1 LDGLLADA
9 AGQNGEAPVIERAEI
24 EKALDDV
31 VATIA
36 SVRRISEQNEEA
48 VGELIT
54 NANRLVSDPKVGRI
68 LTNLDRVASTSAREI
83 PGLLDKAGDSLDTI
97 NKLSGKLTEERM
109 DAAMAAIDDLAASA
123 KNLRKLSGEFEGVGG
138 DVGPL
143 LKDLKVLTGRLRG
156 LNERV
161 IRTFVQ
167 GEGIRVN
174 LKTPKAVK
182 ARIDTLEE

>member
-1 LDGLLADA
+1 MGEKYLQLQSGSPDAPLLADGGTIKNVKPVFEVDEVLNALQPVLGGGEGGLSAALGPLLNRLDGLLADA

-36 SVRRISEQNEEA
+36 SVRRISEQNEQA

-83 PGLLDKAGDSLDTI
+83 PGLLDKASDSLDTI
-97 NKLSGKLTEERM
+97 NTNTTCVFHDFFNFLIPYGRG
-109 DAAMAAIDDLAASA
+109 SA
-123 KNLRKLSGEFEGVGG
+123 Y
-138 DVGPL
+138 
-143 LKDLKVLTGRLRG
+143 
-156 LNERV
+156 
-161 IRTFVQ
+161 IYY
-167 GEGIRVN
+167 
-174 LKTPKAVK
+174 
-182 ARIDTLEE
+182 